1 MKHTRRSFLQFTG
14 LGGVALT
21 SASMVIVAGNESS
34 AETAERVKPFDL
46 DEITIAELQAQQA
59 SGKLSAVSLVKKY
72 RARIKEIDQRGPSLR
87 SVIELNPDALDIAA
101 ALDHERKT
109 KGPRGP
115 MHGIPVLIKDNID
128 THDRMTTT
136 AGSLALAGSIAPRD
150 AFLVEQLRAAGA
162 VILGKTNL
170 SEWANFRGD
179 RPTSGWSGRGGQTHN
194 PYALDRITTGSS
206 SGSAVAVAAN
216 LCAVA
221 IGTETDGS
229 ILSPS
234 RMNGVVGLKPTIGL
248 VSRSGIIPISRSQD
262 TAGPMARTVT
272 DAAILLGAMTGEDPR
287 DSVTAGSVAKSQRD
301 YTQFLKADGLRGAR
315 IGVAHR
321 TFNGHPEVMPL
332 MERLLAE
339 MKNRGAELVDPVD
352 LPPYSFGGA
361 ENEVLLYEFKAGLNE
376 YLAAL
381 GPNAPV
387 HTLAEVIEFNKAHA
401 KEEMPW
407 FGQETFLKAQA
418 KGPLTDQAYLDA
430 LARCRHG
437 ARETMDA
444 LMDRHQLD
452 AIFCSGGGPAG
463 VLDYVYGE
471 GNTGGGGMAHA
482 AVAGYPSISVP
493 AGFIFGLPVGVFFL
507 GRGWGEPTLLRI
519 AFAFE
524 QATKARRA
532 PRFLPTISPGY

>member
-1 MKHTRRSFLQFTG
+1 MLFWWNNCARQARLFWAKRI
-14 LGGVALT
+14 
-21 SASMVIVAGNESS
+21 SANGRTFAVI
-34 AETAERVKPFDL
+34 
-46 DEITIAELQAQQA
+46 AQP
-59 SGKLSAVSLVKKY
+59 AV
-72 RARIKEIDQRGPSLR
+72 
-87 SVIELNPDALDIAA
+87 
-101 ALDHERKT
+101 
-109 KGPRGP
+109 
-115 MHGIPVLIKDNID
+115 
-128 THDRMTTT
+128 
-136 AGSLALAGSIAPRD
+136 
-150 AFLVEQLRAAGA
+150 GA
-162 VILGKTNL
+162 V
-170 SEWANFRGD
+170 A
-179 RPTSGWSGRGGQTHN
+179 GGQTHN
-194 PYALDRITTGSS
+194 PYALDRITSGSS

-234 RMNGVVGLKPTIGL
+234 RMNGVVGLKPTVGL

-262 TAGPMARTVT
+262 TAGPMARSVT

-315 IGVAHR
+315 IGVARR

-430 LARCRHG
+430 LARCRRG